1 MAEKAERAAEEKLYK
16 IEELGLPL
24 FTSRSSEVFCWEDSS
39 REEEVL
45 LKLFRPG
52 VDQKMIDQEEINT
65 KETCAKGVSAVAC
78 YGQVRVAEP
87 GGTVRSG
94 ILLRKIPGQTLIAR
108 VMKHPGTLFAA
119 PKIMAEQQL
128 ALHHTHTKVIR
139 SYKEMV
145 RDCLKAPVMEF
156 LTESEREEILRRID
170 RLPDGD
176 SILHLD
182 YHPDNIM
189 SDGQNISVIDYM
201 TAASGAPAADVA
213 ATLYLLNEGEMIPGL
228 SPAVASVME
237 FLRKSICKKYL
248 KRYQAASGMTDE
260 EIAPW
265 RLPFLIVRLGV
276 WCIESEITDLQRKI
290 REELARP
297 A

>member
-1 MAEKAERAAEEKLYK
+1 MAEKAAEEKLYQ
-16 IEELGLPL
+16 IEELGSPL
-24 FTSRSSEVFCWEDSS
+24 FTSRSSEVFYWEDYD

-65 KETCAKGVSAVAC
+65 KETYAKGVSAVAC
-78 YGQVRVAEP
+78 YGQVRVVSLN
-87 GGTVRSG
+87 GTVRSG
-94 ILLRKIPGQTLIAR
+94 ILLKKIPGQTLIAR
-108 VMKHPGTLFAA
+108 VLKHPETLFAA
-119 PKIMAEQQL
+119 PKIMAEQQM
-128 ALHHTHTKVIR
+128 ALHRTHTKVIR

-145 RDCLKAPVMEF
+145 RDCLNKPVMDF
-156 LTESEREEILRRID
+156 LTESERTEILRRLD
-170 RLPDGD
+170 ALPDGD

-189 SDGQNISVIDYM
+189 SDGEHISVIDYM

-228 SPAVASVME
+228 NPAVAAVME
-237 FLRKSICKKYL
+237 FLRKTICKKYL
-248 KRYQAASGMTDE
+248 KRYKAASGMTDE

-276 WCIESEITDLQRKI
+276 WCIESETDDLQRKI
-290 REELARP
+290 REELAQQ

>member
-1 MAEKAERAAEEKLYK
+1 MAEKAAEEKLYQ
-16 IEELGLPL
+16 IEELGSPL
-24 FTSRSSEVFCWEDSS
+24 FTSRSSEVFYWEDYD

-65 KETCAKGVSAVAC
+65 KETYAKGVSAVAC
-78 YGQVRVAEP
+78 YGQVRVVSLN
-87 GGTVRSG
+87 GTVR
-94 ILLRKIPGQTLIAR
+94 
-108 VMKHPGTLFAA
+108 KHPETLLAA
-119 PKIMAEQQL
+119 PKIMAEQQM
-128 ALHHTHTKVIR
+128 ALHRTHTKVIR

-145 RDCLKAPVMEF
+145 RDCLNKPVMDF
-156 LTESEREEILRRID
+156 LTESERTEILRRLD
-170 RLPDGD
+170 ALPDGD

-189 SDGQNISVIDYM
+189 SDGEHISVIDYM

-228 SPAVASVME
+228 NPAVAAVME
-237 FLRKSICKKYL
+237 FLRKTICKKYL
-248 KRYQAASGMTDE
+248 KRYKAASGMTDE

-276 WCIESEITDLQRKI
+276 WCIESETDDLQRKI
-290 REELARP
+290 REELAQQ

>member
-1 MAEKAERAAEEKLYK
+1 MEAKLYK
-16 IEELGLPL
+16 IADLGSPL
-24 FTSRSSEVFCWEDSS
+24 FTSRSSEVYYWEDYN

-52 VDQKMIDQEEINT
+52 VEQKMIDSEEINT
-65 KETCAKGVSAVAC
+65 KETYDKGVSAVAC
-78 YGQVRVAEP
+78 YGQVRVEEKD
-87 GGTVRSG
+87 GTVRSG
-94 ILLRKIPGQTLIAR
+94 ILLKKIPGQTLIAR
-108 VMKHPGTLFAA
+108 VMKHPETLFAA
-119 PKIMAEQQL
+119 PKIMAERQL
-128 ALHHTHTKVIR
+128 ALHQTHTSVIR
-139 SYKEMV
+139 SYKDLV
-145 RDCLKAPVMEF
+145 RECLDAPVMAF
-156 LTESEREEILRRID
+156 LTESEREEILRRLD
-170 RLPDGD
+170 ALPDGD

-189 SDGQNISVIDYM
+189 SDGEHISVIDYM

-228 SPAVASVME
+228 SPAVAAVME
-237 FLRKSICKKYL
+237 FLRKTICKKYL
-248 KRYQAASGMTDE
+248 KRYKAASSMTDE

-276 WCIESEITDLQRKI
+276 WCIESEIIDLQNKI
-290 REELARP
+290 RAELAQT

>member
-1 MAEKAERAAEEKLYK
+1 MEAKLYK
-16 IEELGLPL
+16 IADLGSPL
-24 FTSRSSEVFCWEDSS
+24 FTSRSSEVYYWEDYN

-52 VDQKMIDQEEINT
+52 VEQKMIDSEEINT
-65 KETCAKGVSAVAC
+65 KETYDKGVSAVAC
-78 YGQVRVAEP
+78 YGQVRVEDRD
-87 GGTVRSG
+87 GTVRSG
-94 ILLRKIPGQTLIAR
+94 ILLKKIPGQTLIAR
-108 VMKHPGTLFAA
+108 VMKHPETLFAA
-119 PKIMAEQQL
+119 PKIMAERQL
-128 ALHHTHTKVIR
+128 ALHQTHTSVIR
-139 SYKEMV
+139 SYKDLV
-145 RDCLKAPVMEF
+145 RECLDAPVMAF
-156 LTESEREEILRRID
+156 LTESEREEILRRLD
-170 RLPDGD
+170 ALPDGD

-189 SDGQNISVIDYM
+189 SDGEHISVIDYM

-228 SPAVASVME
+228 SPAVAAVME
-237 FLRKSICKKYL
+237 FLRKTICKKYL
-248 KRYQAASGMTDE
+248 KRYKAASGMTDE

-276 WCIESEITDLQRKI
+276 WCIESEIIDLQNKI
-290 REELARP
+290 RAELAQT

>member
-1 MAEKAERAAEEKLYK
+1 MEEKLYK
-16 IEELGLPL
+16 ISDLGSPL
-24 FTSRSSEVFCWEDSS
+24 FTSRSSEVYYWEDYN

-52 VDQKMIDQEEINT
+52 VEQKMIDSEEINT
-65 KETCAKGVSAVAC
+65 KETYAKGVSAVAC
-78 YGQVRVAEP
+78 YGQVRVEDRD
-87 GGTVRSG
+87 GTVRSG
-94 ILLRKIPGQTLIAR
+94 ILLKKIPGQTLIAR
-108 VMKHPGTLFAA
+108 VMKHPETLFAA
-119 PKIMAEQQL
+119 PKIMAERQL
-128 ALHHTHTKVIR
+128 ALHQTHTSVIR
-139 SYKEMV
+139 SYKDLV
-145 RDCLKAPVMEF
+145 RECLDAPVMAF
-156 LTESEREEILRRID
+156 LTESERKEILRRLD
-170 RLPDGD
+170 ALPDGD

-189 SDGQNISVIDYM
+189 SDGEHISVIDYM

-228 SPAVASVME
+228 SPAVAAVME
-237 FLRKSICKKYL
+237 FLRKTICKKYL
-248 KRYQAASGMTDE
+248 KRYKAASGITDE

-276 WCIESEITDLQRKI
+276 WCIESEITDLQNKI
-290 REELARP
+290 RAELAQT

>member
-1 MAEKAERAAEEKLYK
+1 MEEKLYK
-16 IEELGLPL
+16 ISDLGSPL
-24 FTSRSSEVFCWEDSS
+24 FTSRSSEVYYWEDYN

-52 VDQKMIDQEEINT
+52 VEQKMIDSEEINT
-65 KETCAKGVSAVAC
+65 KETYAKGVSAVAC
-78 YGQVRVAEP
+78 YGQVRVEDRD
-87 GGTVRSG
+87 GTVRSG
-94 ILLRKIPGQTLIAR
+94 ILLKKIPGQTLIAR
-108 VMKHPGTLFAA
+108 VMKHPETLFAA
-119 PKIMAEQQL
+119 PKIMAERQL
-128 ALHHTHTKVIR
+128 ALHHTHTSVIR
-139 SYKEMV
+139 SYKDLV
-145 RDCLKAPVMEF
+145 RECLDAPVMAF
-156 LTESEREEILRRID
+156 LTEREREEILRRLD
-170 RLPDGD
+170 ALPDGD

-189 SDGQNISVIDYM
+189 SDGEHISVIDYM

-228 SPAVASVME
+228 SPAVAAVME
-237 FLRKSICKKYL
+237 FLRKTICKKYL
-248 KRYQAASGMTDE
+248 KRYKAASGMTDE

-276 WCIESEITDLQRKI
+276 WCIESEITDLQNKI
-290 REELARP
+290 RAELAQT